1 MYAGARSTPEPGLEA
16 NHGDGD
22 ATDGRPPPAEPR
34 PALAAERLSF
44 DDQGRVL
51 DVLSSPHRR
60 LLAPGPHPL
69 GMPILKGILSPQL
82 APADARGTTALAR
95 RSPRTPTYHM
105 HFSKVIAL
113 LACLP
118 FLSSC
123 AASRT
128 ESQNIERPQSIEEPR
143 TLDELLSESRA
154 GSVDAMIALGT
165 RLGQRKWHEE
175 DLILGYAWLI
185 TARDYAHRQAQLAN
199 LRLSTIR
206 GPEGRALP
214 FEKQAEAMTLAAEL
228 GAELPDADGE

>member
-1 MYAGARSTPEPGLEA
+1 MVSPHA
-16 NHGDGD
+16 
-22 ATDGRPPPAEPR
+22 GRPPSRLCAPAQ
-34 PALAAERLSF
+34 PAAGWTPTVLGAKICTG
-44 DDQGRVL
+44 QGRE
-51 DVLSSPHRR
+51 HRR
-60 LLAPGPHPL
+60 VEAP
-69 GMPILKGILSPQL
+69 KGILSPQL
-82 APADARGTTALAR
+82 APADARDTTALAR

-165 RLGQRKWHEE
+165 RLGQRKWPEE

-228 GAELPDADGE
+228 GAALPDADGE